1 MIKTKFSDHKYANAC
16 IIECKHTGKHALLSY
31 NTIVIASTPDYI
43 NRKMRHVIKGLYTPT
58 TRKHIGWYA
67 KAHNLEYSHF
77 KWAYEHNADIIQ
89 DYETNKII
97 FQDNETGEILKII

>member
-1 MIKTKFSDHKYANAC
+1 MIETKFYSHKYANAYF
-16 IIECKHTGKHALLSY
+16 IECEDSGKRALRSY
-31 NTIVIASTPDYI
+31 DTIVIESEYNPVYK
-43 NRKMRHVIKGLYTPT
+43 RMRHTIYGLYSAT

-67 KAHNLEYSHF
+67 KEHNLQYFHF